1 MIVQN
6 LWYNLE
12 VPELFLPAC
21 SDVPDHLPPGLKIT
35 RQGVKQSSNDH
46 AQVTILW
53 TTKSRSKCVNKP
65 MLANDIFKKNNGRN
79 ARERTSPLSKT
90 GNPKPLLVATNSV
103 AIHCLIE
110 PVHE

>member
-65 MLANDIFKKNNGRN
+65 MLANDIFKKTM
-79 ARERTSPLSKT
+79 A
-90 GNPKPLLVATNSV
+90 ATLESELRLFPRQV
-103 AIHCLIE
+103 TRSRFL
-110 PVHE
+110 